1 MKIVVKEFWL
11 TCAPGG
17 AGRSFDFH
25 IEVDEKMEYVSG
37 HYFYPSPYRNDAVY
51 CLYNKDGNYSAT
63 FDNDVWGMTLD
74 SSYLDGLSQAEV
86 GEKHSASYIKARD
99 ELFIENA
106 HWLIKKLI
114 AKHYGVNKENIEVVI
129 PNEVLLIKMI

>member
-1 MKIVVKEFWL
+1 MEIIVKEFWL

-25 IEVDEKMEYVSG
+25 VEVDGKMEYAHGYYS
-37 HYFYPSPYRNDAVY
+37 YPSPYRNDAVY
-51 CLYNKDGNYSAT
+51 CLYNKKGNYSVT

-86 GEKHSASYIKARD
+86 GKKHSASYIKARD

-106 HWLIKKLI
+106 HWLIKKLL
-114 AKHYGVNKENIEVVI
+114 AKHYGVSKDIIVVEI
-129 PNEVLLIKMI
+129 SSDVLLAKMI